1 MSAPGTLRN
10 FVVHSKER
18 KTFERAQH
26 ERPKKE
32 NKRTKTQNETQRGRS
47 TAVGCRLRVVEG
59 ARSMFGRRAVVYHLS
74 VTAAQDGR
82 RSPSFLHMRKS
93 RSLSHGFAP
102 VLSWRPVTSLSL
114 AANLLLKQRA
124 GAKIGLCAGCVP
136 APQLHAGLRRR
147 PRVKR
152 MRQRGQRCD
161 VETVEA
167 SGRGLCDH
175 LGGTLP
181 YGCGGYVLHRGRCPE
196 SSGSLAGHGAAAPN
210 LNCGPPFLMCAR
222 SR

>member
-1 MSAPGTLRN
+1 MFARLLAWASTARRFHRSGDWTLVGFGKTR
-10 FVVHSKER
+10 VVRGGLHTGR
-18 KTFERAQH
+18 KR
-26 ERPKKE
+26 
-32 NKRTKTQNETQRGRS
+32 RTKRNNKGRC
-47 TAVGCRLRVVEG
+47 TTVGCRLRVGSIHVC
-59 ARSMFGRRAVVYHLS
+59 RRAVVYHLS

-82 RSPSFLHMRKS
+82 RSPSFPHMRKS
-93 RSLSHGFAP
+93 RSLNHGFAP

-124 GAKIGLCAGCVP
+124 GAKIGLCAGCVL
-136 APQLHAGLRRR
+136 APQLHACLRRR
-147 PRVKR
+147 SRVKR
-152 MRQRGQRCD
+152 VRQRGQRCD
-161 VETVEA
+161 VETVEV
-167 SGRGLCDH
+167 SGRGLRDH

-181 YGCGGYVLHRGRCPE
+181 CDCGLHRDRCPE

>member
-1 MSAPGTLRN
+1 MNVR
-10 FVVHSKER
+10 KER
-18 KTFERAQH
+18 TKGRI
-26 ERPKKE
+26 R
-32 NKRTKTQNETQRGRS
+32 RTKRNEGRS

-74 VTAAQDGR
+74 VTAAQDRR
-82 RSPSFLHMRKS
+82 RSPFFLHTRKS

-124 GAKIGLCAGCVP
+124 GAKIGLCAGCVL
-136 APQLHAGLRRR
+136 APQLHACLRRR

-152 MRQRGQRCD
+152 VRQRGQRCD

-181 YGCGGYVLHRGRCPE
+181 YGCGGCVLHRGRCPE
-196 SSGSLAGHGAAAPN
+196 SSGSLAGHGADAPN